1 MSKIEVFQK
10 IKSEVLF
17 FTPVRCFQE
26 NFSIFIKKTT
36 MKFLYPLVA
45 VALLFGIVSCNKKAE
60 KKEEDSKKTTEKVIP
75 ELKITID
82 SSGIAAFY
90 QTYPKLTK
98 FQGDVAALY
107 QKHNSTQLWLDNKGI
122 VEFGNSLFNKYKGL
136 EEEGLRANFPYQEK
150 ISTIFEHTAENKLS
164 KAHTDLMITNLY
176 FYYIKKV
183 SGVDEKTTRSLEWLL
198 PRKKVNYQVFSDSIY
213 KKATISDDRRKKM
226 FSQYYKLRDALHQYR
241 EIEKK
246 GGWKTI
252 ETEEGFKSFKIG
264 DSAVSIGQIRERLYL
279 TGDLKE
285 HNKSNVC
292 DSVLIAAAKNF
303 ESHHGLTPKSII
315 LPEHIA
321 EMNVPVSDR
330 IKTIIVNMER
340 CRWIDPELEKGKE
353 YIEVNI
359 PEFKLYLIRD
369 HEIAFVSP
377 VVVGK
382 MMTQTVIFSGM
393 MNNIVFSPYWNVPTS
408 IINKE
413 IKPGMAK
420 NKNYLAQKN
429 LEWNNGAVRQ
439 LPGKNNSLGL
449 VKFLFPNSNNI
460 YLHDTPSKSLFE
472 RENRAFSHGCVR
484 VGKPR
489 ELAIELLKQDPSWTP
504 ARIDK
509 AMHAGKESWYT
520 LKRKVPVYI
529 GYFTAWVDRK
539 GNLNFFKDV
548 YQRDESLVKLLTEE

>member
-1 MSKIEVFQK
+1 MKIFYSIVAFVLLMAVF
-10 IKSEVLF
+10 
-17 FTPVRCFQE
+17 
-26 NFSIFIKKTT
+26 
-36 MKFLYPLVA
+36 
-45 VALLFGIVSCNKKAE
+45 SCNKKE
-60 KKEEDSKKTTEKVIP
+60 ESKEILKKPSEEVVP
-75 ELKITID
+75 ELKIKID
-82 SSGIAAFY
+82 SAGISAFY
-90 QTYPKLTK
+90 KTYPKLIK
-98 FQGDVAALY
+98 FQNEVFALY
-107 QKHNSTQLWLDNKGI
+107 KKNKSTQLWLDNKGV
-122 VEFGNSLFNKYKGL
+122 VEYGNTLFNKYKGL
-136 EEEGLRANFPYQEK
+136 DQEGLKANFPYKEQ
-150 ISTIFEHTAENKLS
+150 INPVFEHTAENKLS
-164 KAHTDLMITNLY
+164 KSDTDLMISNLY
-176 FYYIKKV
+176 FYYVQKV
-183 SGVDEKTTRSLEWLL
+183 SGVDEKTSRALEWLL

-213 KKATISDDRRKKM
+213 NKATISDDKKSKM

-246 GGWKTI
+246 GGWKAIQTDVD
-252 ETEEGFKSFKIG
+252 FKSFKLG
-264 DSAVSIGQIRERLYL
+264 DSVASIGQIRERLYV

-285 HNKSNVC
+285 DTKSNIC
-292 DSVLIAAAKNF
+292 DSTLIKAIRSY
-303 ESHHGLTPKSII
+303 ELHHGLTPKNTI

-321 EMNVPVSDR
+321 ELNVTVSDR
-330 IKTIIVNMER
+330 IKTIIANMER

-359 PEFKLYLIRD
+359 PEFRLYLIRNHD
-369 HEIAFVSP
+369 IAFVSP

-382 MMTQTVIFSGM
+382 TMHKTVIFSGM
-393 MNNIVFSPYWNVPTS
+393 MNNIVFSPYWNVPPS
-408 IINKE
+408 IIKSE

-460 YLHDTPSKSLFE
+460 YLHDTPAKSLFE

-509 AMHAGKESWYT
+509 AMHSGKENWVS
-520 LKRKVPVYI
+520 LKKKVPVYI
-529 GYFTAWVDRK
+529 GYFTAWVDRD
-539 GNLNFFKDV
+539 GNLNFYKDV
-548 YQRDESLVKLLTEE
+548 YKRDDSLIKLLTEE

>member
-1 MSKIEVFQK
+1 MKI
-10 IKSEVLF
+10 
-17 FTPVRCFQE
+17 
-26 NFSIFIKKTT
+26 
-36 MKFLYPLVA
+36 LYPLAA
-45 VALLFGIVSCNKKAE
+45 VAILFVAVSCNSKAE
-60 KKEEDSKKTTEKVIP
+60 KKGEGLKKNAEKVVP

-82 SSGIAAFY
+82 SSSIATFY
-90 QTYPKLTK
+90 ETYPKLQK
-98 FQGDVAALY
+98 FQNEVLALY
-107 QKHNSTQLWLDNKGI
+107 KKNKSTQLWLDNKG
-122 VEFGNSLFNKYKGL
+122 VGEFGNTLFNKYKGL
-136 EEEGLRANFPYQEK
+136 DQEGLKANFPYNEK
-150 ISTIFEHTAENKLS
+150 INPIFDHTIDNKLS
-164 KAHTDLMITNLY
+164 QVDTDLMITNLY
-176 FYYIKKV
+176 FYYAQKV
-183 SGVDEKTTRSLEWLL
+183 SGVDEKTTKSLEWLL

-213 KKATISDDRRKKM
+213 KNAAINDDKRKKM

-246 GGWKTI
+246 GGWKNI
-252 ETEEGFKSFKIG
+252 EVDEDFKSFKKG
-264 DSAVSIGQIRERLYL
+264 DSAVAVGQIRERLYI

-285 HNKSNVC
+285 DNKSNLC
-292 DSVLIAAAKNF
+292 DSLLISAAKNY
-303 ESHHGLTPKSII
+303 EIHHGLTPKNII

-321 EMNVPVSDR
+321 EMNIPVSDR
-330 IKTIIVNMER
+330 IKTIIANMER
-340 CRWIDPELEKGKE
+340 CRWIDPALEKGTE

-359 PEFKLYLIRD
+359 PEFRLYLIRD
-369 HEIAFVSP
+369 HQIAFVSP

-382 MMTQTVIFSGM
+382 AMTQTVIFSGM
-393 MNNIVFSPYWNVPTS
+393 MNNIVFNPYWNVPTS

-460 YLHDTPSKSLFE
+460 YLHDTPAKSLFE

-509 AMHAGKESWYT
+509 AMHAGKENWVS
-520 LKRKVPVYI
+520 LKKKVPVYI

-539 GNLNFFKDV
+539 GELNFYKDV

>member
-1 MSKIEVFQK
+1 
-10 IKSEVLF
+10 
-17 FTPVRCFQE
+17 
-26 NFSIFIKKTT
+26 
-36 MKFLYPLVA
+36 MKFLYPLV
-45 VALLFGIVSCNKKAE
+45 VVVMLFTAVSCNKKAD
-60 KKEEDSKKTTEKVIP
+60 KKVEESKKTSEKVVP
-75 ELKITID
+75 ELKISID
-82 SSGIAAFY
+82 SSHIATFY
-90 QTYPKLTK
+90 QTYPKLIK
-98 FQGDVAALY
+98 FQSDVLALY
-107 QKHNSTQLWLDNKGI
+107 KKNNSTQLWLDNKGV
-122 VEFGNSLFNKYKGL
+122 VEFANTLFNKYKSL
-136 EEEGLRANFPYQEK
+136 DQEGLKANFPYNEM
-150 ISTIFEHTAENKLS
+150 INPVFEHTSENKLS
-164 KAHTDLMITNLY
+164 QADTDLMITNLY
-176 FYYIKKV
+176 FYYVQKV
-183 SGVDEKTTRSLEWLL
+183 SGVDEKTTKSLEWLL
-198 PRKKVNYQVFSDSIY
+198 PRKKVNYQVFSDSIF
-213 KKATISDDRRKKM
+213 KKSTISDDKKSKM

-246 GGWKTI
+246 GGWKNI
-252 ETEEGFKSFKIG
+252 EVGADFKSLIKG
-264 DSAVSIGQIRERLYL
+264 DSALAVGQIRERLFI
-279 TGDLKE
+279 TGELKE
-285 HNKSNVC
+285 DNKSLVY
-292 DSVLIAAAKNF
+292 DDVLVDGVKNYQ
-303 ESHHGLTPKSII
+303 SHNGNTVNGKISSEQIT
-315 LPEHIA
+315 
-321 EMNVPVSDR
+321 EMNIPVSER

-369 HEIAFVSP
+369 HEIAFTSP

-460 YLHDTPSKSLFE
+460 YLHDTPAKSLFE

-489 ELAIELLKQDPSWTP
+489 DLAIELLKQDPSWTP
-504 ARIDK
+504 ERIDK
-509 AMHAGKESWYT
+509 AMHAGKENWVS
-520 LKRKVPVYI
+520 LKKKIPVYI
-529 GYFTAWVDRK
+529 GYFTAWVDRD
-539 GNLNFFKDV
+539 GNLNFYKDV
-548 YQRDESLVKLLTEE
+548 YKRDESLIKLLTEE

>member
-1 MSKIEVFQK
+1 MKI
-10 IKSEVLF
+10 
-17 FTPVRCFQE
+17 
-26 NFSIFIKKTT
+26 
-36 MKFLYPLVA
+36 LYSLAA
-45 VALLFGIVSCNKKAE
+45 VVLLFGAVSCNSKAE
-60 KKEEDSKKTTEKVIP
+60 KKEEELKKTVEKVIP
-75 ELKITID
+75 ELKISID
-82 SSGIAAFY
+82 SSKIAAFY
-90 QTYPKLTK
+90 QAYPKLDK
-98 FQGDVAALY
+98 FQNDVFALY
-107 QKHNSTQLWLDNKGI
+107 KKNKSTQLWLDNKGI
-122 VEFGNSLFNKYKGL
+122 VEFASTLFNKYKGL
-136 EEEGLRANFPYQEK
+136 DREGLKANFPYNEN
-150 ISTIFEHTAENKLS
+150 INPIFDHIADNKLS
-164 KAHTDLMITNLY
+164 KSDTDLMITNLY
-176 FYYIKKV
+176 FYYVQKV
-183 SGVDEKTTRSLEWLL
+183 SGVDEKTTKSLEWLL

-213 KKATISDDRRKKM
+213 KKATISDDKKSKM
-226 FSQYYKLRDALHQYR
+226 FSQYYKLRDALHEYR

-252 ETEEGFKSFKIG
+252 EVGDDFKSLKIG
-264 DSAVSIGQIRERLYL
+264 DSVPAIGQIRERLYIG
-279 TGDLKE
+279 GDLKE
-285 HNKSNVC
+285 NTKSNIC
-292 DSVLIAAAKNF
+292 DSTLISAVKNF
-303 ESHHGLTPKSII
+303 ETHHGLTPKNTI
-315 LPEHIA
+315 LPEHIT
-321 EMNVPVSDR
+321 EMNIPVSDR
-330 IKTIIVNMER
+330 IKTIIANMER
-340 CRWIDPELEKGKE
+340 CRWIDPALEKGQE

-359 PEFKLYLIRD
+359 PEFRLYLIRD
-369 HEIAFVSP
+369 HQIAFVSP

-382 MMTQTVIFSGM
+382 AMTQTVIFSGM

-460 YLHDTPSKSLFE
+460 YLHDTPAKSLFE

-489 ELAIELLKQDPSWTP
+489 DLAIELLKQDASWTP

-520 LKRKVPVYI
+520 LKKKVPVYI

-539 GNLNFFKDV
+539 GNLNFYKDV
-548 YQRDESLVKLLTEE
+548 YQRDESLIKLLTEE

>member
-1 MSKIEVFQK
+1 MKI
-10 IKSEVLF
+10 
-17 FTPVRCFQE
+17 
-26 NFSIFIKKTT
+26 
-36 MKFLYPLVA
+36 LYPLVA
-45 VALLFGIVSCNKKAE
+45 VVILFTVISCNKKAE
-60 KKEEDSKKTTEKVIP
+60 KKEEEEIKKTSEIVVP
-75 ELKITID
+75 ELKIKID
-82 SSGIAAFY
+82 SAAIVSFY
-90 QTYPKLTK
+90 QTYPKLEK
-98 FQGDVAALY
+98 FQDEVLALY
-107 QKHNSTQLWLDNKGI
+107 KKKNSTQLWLDNKGI
-122 VEFGNSLFNKYKGL
+122 VEFANTLFDKYKGL
-136 EEEGLRANFPYQEK
+136 DQEGLKANFPYNDK
-150 ISTIFEHTAENKLS
+150 INPIFEHTSENKLS
-164 KAHTDLMITNLY
+164 QIETDLMVTNLY
-176 FYYIKKV
+176 FYYVQKV
-183 SGVDEKTTRSLEWLL
+183 SGVDEKTTKSLEWLL

-213 KKATISDDRRKKM
+213 KKATINDDKKSKM

-252 ETEEGFKSFKIG
+252 EVGEDFKSLKIG
-264 DSAVSIGQIRERLYL
+264 DSVGTVGQIRERLYI

-285 HNKSNVC
+285 NSKSNIC
-292 DSVLIAAAKNF
+292 DSTLIASAKKF
-303 ESHHGLTPKSII
+303 ESHHGLTPKNII

-321 EMNVPVSDR
+321 EMNIPVSDR
-330 IKTIIVNMER
+330 IKTLIANMER
-340 CRWIDPELEKGKE
+340 CRWIDPELERGKE

-359 PEFKLYLIRD
+359 PEFRLYLIRD
-369 HEIAFVSP
+369 HKIAFVSP

-460 YLHDTPSKSLFE
+460 YLHDTPAKSLFE

-504 ARIDK
+504 ERIDK
-509 AMHAGKESWYT
+509 AMHAGKENWVS
-520 LKRKVPVYI
+520 LKKKIPVYI
-529 GYFTAWVDRK
+529 GYFTAWVDRD
-539 GNLNFFKDV
+539 GNLNFYKDV
-548 YQRDESLVKLLTEE
+548 YKRDESLIKLLTEE

>member
-1 MSKIEVFQK
+1 MKI
-10 IKSEVLF
+10 
-17 FTPVRCFQE
+17 
-26 NFSIFIKKTT
+26 
-36 MKFLYPLVA
+36 LYPLVA
-45 VALLFGIVSCNKKAE
+45 VVLLISAVSCKKSV
-60 KKEEDSKKTTEKVIP
+60 KKEEELKKTSEKVVP
-75 ELKITID
+75 ELKIKID
-82 SSGIAAFY
+82 SAVVAAFY
-90 QTYPKLTK
+90 QTYPKLIK
-98 FQGDVAALY
+98 FQNEVQALY
-107 QKHNSTQLWLDNKGI
+107 QKNKSIQLWLDNKGV
-122 VEFGNSLFNKYKGL
+122 VEYGNTLFNKYKGL
-136 EEEGLRANFPYQEK
+136 EQEGLKANFPYNEK
-150 ISTIFEHTAENKLS
+150 INPIFEHTAENKLS
-164 KAHTDLMITNLY
+164 KSDTDLMISNLY
-176 FYYIKKV
+176 FYYVQKV

-213 KKATISDDRRKKM
+213 KKATISDDKKSKM
-226 FSQYYKLRDALHQYR
+226 FSQYYKLRDALHEYR

-252 ETEEGFKSFKIG
+252 ETDEDFKSFKLG
-264 DSAVSIGQIRERLYL
+264 DSVAAIGQIRERLYI
-279 TGDLKE
+279 TKALKE
-285 HNKSNVC
+285 NNKSNIC
-292 DSVLIAAAKNF
+292 DSTLLKAIRKF
-303 ESHHGLTPKSII
+303 ELHHGLTPKNTI

-321 EMNVPVSDR
+321 ELNIPVSDR
-330 IKTIIVNMER
+330 IKTIIANMER

-359 PEFKLYLIRD
+359 PEFRLYLIRN

-382 MMTQTVIFSGM
+382 AMTKTVIFSGM
-393 MNNIVFSPYWNVPTS
+393 MNNIVFSPYWNVPPS
-408 IINKE
+408 IIKSE

-420 NKNYLAQKN
+420 NSNYLAQKN

-460 YLHDTPSKSLFE
+460 YLHDTPAKSLFE

-489 ELAIELLKQDPSWTP
+489 ELAIELLKQDPSMTP

-520 LKRKVPVYI
+520 LKKKIPVYI
-529 GYFTAWVDRK
+529 GYFTAWVDRD
-539 GNLNFFKDV
+539 GNLNFYKDV
-548 YQRDESLVKLLTEE
+548 YKRDESLIKLLTEE

>member
-1 MSKIEVFQK
+1 MKI
-10 IKSEVLF
+10 
-17 FTPVRCFQE
+17 
-26 NFSIFIKKTT
+26 
-36 MKFLYPLVA
+36 LYPLVA
-45 VALLFGIVSCNKKAE
+45 VVLLISAVSCNKKAD
-60 KKEEDSKKTTEKVIP
+60 KNTEESKTSEKVVP

-82 SSGIAAFY
+82 SSGISTFY
-90 QTYPKLTK
+90 QAYPKLIK
-98 FQGDVAALY
+98 FQNEVQALY
-107 QKHNSTQLWLDNKGI
+107 KKNKSTQLWLDNKGV
-122 VEFGNSLFNKYKGL
+122 VEYANTLFNKYKGL
-136 EEEGLRANFPYQEK
+136 DQEGLKANFPYNEK
-150 ISTIFEHTAENKLS
+150 INPIFEHTADNKLS
-164 KAHTDLMITNLY
+164 KADTDLMITNLY
-176 FYYIKKV
+176 FYYVQKV

-213 KKATISDDRRKKM
+213 KKATISDDKKSKM
-226 FSQYYKLRDALHQYR
+226 FSQYYKLRDALHRYR

-252 ETEEGFKSFKIG
+252 ETEEGVKSLKLG
-264 DSAVSIGQIRERLYL
+264 DSVATIGQIRERLFI

-285 HNKSNVC
+285 NSKSNIC
-292 DSVLIAAAKNF
+292 DSTLIKGIRSY
-303 ESHHGLTPKSII
+303 ELHHGLTPKNTI

-321 EMNVPVSDR
+321 ELNIPVSDR
-330 IKTIIVNMER
+330 IKTIIANMER

-359 PEFKLYLIRD
+359 PEFRLYLIRN

-377 VVVGK
+377 VVVGRA
-382 MMTQTVIFSGM
+382 MTKTVVFSGM

-408 IINKE
+408 IIKSE
-413 IKPGMAK
+413 IKPGMAR

-472 RENRAFSHGCVR
+472 RESRAFSHGCVR

-489 ELAIELLKQDPSWTP
+489 ELAIEILKQDPSWTTE
-504 ARIDK
+504 RIDK
-509 AMHAGKESWYT
+509 AMHAGKENWVS
-520 LKRKVPVYI
+520 LKKKIPVYI
-529 GYFTAWVDRK
+529 GYFTAWVDRD
-539 GNLNFFKDV
+539 GNLNFYKDV
-548 YQRDESLVKLLTEE
+548 YKRDESLIKLLTEE